1 MGRRREGEDTEA
13 NYREAQKQRARGG
26 NVHFSHGGRHMRF
39 FMLHGGR
46 VRVVRD
52 LMGAGW
58 CPEDERQR
66 SGKEETAWVFFN
78 YCFRSAVLKEQT
90 VTK

>member
-46 VRVVRD
+46 VRVVRVRWGRG
-52 LMGAGW
+52 GA
-58 CPEDERQR
+58 QR
-66 SGKEETAWVFFN
+66 KRDKGVGRRKQRVF
-78 YCFRSAVLKEQT
+78 
-90 VTK
+90 